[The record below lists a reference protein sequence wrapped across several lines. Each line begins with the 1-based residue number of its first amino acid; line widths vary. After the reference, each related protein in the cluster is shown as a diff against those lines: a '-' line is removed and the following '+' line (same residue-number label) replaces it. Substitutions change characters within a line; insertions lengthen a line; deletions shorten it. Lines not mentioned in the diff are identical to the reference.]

1 MVATLE
7 ELERRVLA
15 LEQAH
20 NENTTTLKWMAGTLG
35 EIKGV
40 VDSHTEHLRHIEGGL
55 KDTKASLARV
65 EQDVKGLRRDMPG
78 IVADALR
85 ARD

>member
-40 VDSHTEHLRHIEGGL
+40 VDESHRAPPPHRG
-55 KDTKASLARV
+55 RF
-65 EQDVKGLRRDMPG
+65 KGHQG
-78 IVADALR
+78 
-85 ARD
+85 

>member
-1 MVATLE
+1 MATLE
-7 ELERRVLA
+7 ELERRVIA
-15 LEQAH
+15 LERAH

-40 VDSHTEHLRHIEGGL
+40 VDDHTERLCHIEGSL
-55 KDTKASLARV
+55 KEHTASLVRV

-85 ARD
+85 ARE

>member
-1 MVATLE
+1 MVSTLE

-40 VDSHTEHLRHIEGGL
+40 VDNHTERLRNIDGGL

-65 EQDVKGLRRDMPG
+65 EQDLKGLRRDMPG

>member
-1 MVATLE
+1 MTATIE
-7 ELERRVLA
+7 ELERRVIA
-15 LEQAH
+15 LEKAQ

-40 VDSHTEHLRHIEGGL
+40 VDDHSEHLRRIESSL
-55 KDTKASLARV
+55 KDHTASLVRV

>member
-1 MVATLE
+1 MAATLE
-7 ELERRVLA
+7 ELERRVVA
-15 LEQAH
+15 LERAH

-40 VDSHTEHLRHIEGGL
+40 VDNHTERLQ
-55 KDTKASLARV
+55 RV
-65 EQDVKGLRRDMPG
+65 ETEVQKVGRDVQGLRRDMPG
-78 IVADALR
+78 IVADAMR